1 MPLSPWG
8 YWPQMSKMENLRDFS
23 DFQPSAPY
31 ALFGISPSRAAQS
44 LATQGFAVFGK
55 KSENLQPFWLS
66 KRFSTLAVYHPM
78 KILSNQIKN
87 EQQASDCL
95 LLITM
100 QVSIVHITESLHDLF
115 IAEFAAR
122 LAEVL
127 HHIVLCLRRS
137 VLIASQLHELS
148 FPIRNNGLNDGAA
161 ILDDGSRFFHVRL
174 CDIFLPLLMRED
186 GQILV
191 KDFPRM
197 PVHLV
202 FDMIPAERLLN
213 LKQVGTQAPFNPV
226 AMQFAE
232 ALEEYKERK
241 LQREAR
247 LITLTCFHQEIELLM
262 CIFFS
267 AKVNGSI
274 FISELSS

>member
-1 MPLSPWG
+1 MASIALRSFNTEDGIGRATTIDGKKTGKANVSKFQYRRRYREGYNPQRFHRRCFHASAFQYRRRYREGYNTVPLSPWG

-100 QVSIVHITESLHDLF
+100 QVSIVHITESLHDLSL
-115 IAEFAAR
+115 I
-122 LAEVL
+122 
-127 HHIVLCLRRS
+127 HI
-137 VLIASQLHELS
+137 
-148 FPIRNNGLNDGAA
+148 
-161 ILDDGSRFFHVRL
+161 
-174 CDIFLPLLMRED
+174 
-186 GQILV
+186 
-191 KDFPRM
+191 
-197 PVHLV
+197 
-202 FDMIPAERLLN
+202 
-213 LKQVGTQAPFNPV
+213 
-226 AMQFAE
+226 
-232 ALEEYKERK
+232 
-241 LQREAR
+241 
-247 LITLTCFHQEIELLM
+247 
-262 CIFFS
+262 
-267 AKVNGSI
+267 
-274 FISELSS
+274 